1 MDEAPKGDSGTAS
14 GSLEPRKRRRVRA
27 DRAGIPFGAPSVGV
41 PDTAIRYSQL
51 LLLRRSGPEPLYY
64 QLARS
69 LEWAVQSGA
78 IDHGTKLLPESD
90 MAKEL
95 NVAVVTVRSAWQ
107 YLERKGVITR
117 SRYRGTIIQKLP
129 LGEENRET
137 GAPTST

>member
-1 MDEAPKGDSGTAS
+1 VNPKGDSGTAS
-14 GSLEPRKRRRVRA
+14 GSLKPGKRRRVRA
-27 DRAGIPFGAPSVGV
+27 DKAGIAFGAPSEGA

-51 LLLRRSGPEPLYY
+51 LLLGRSGPEPLYY

-69 LEWAVQSGA
+69 LEWAVQSGT

-95 NVAVVTVRSAWQ
+95 NVAVVTVRSAWE

-117 SRYRGTIIQKLP
+117 RRYRGTIIQ
-129 LGEENRET
+129 
-137 GAPTST
+137 